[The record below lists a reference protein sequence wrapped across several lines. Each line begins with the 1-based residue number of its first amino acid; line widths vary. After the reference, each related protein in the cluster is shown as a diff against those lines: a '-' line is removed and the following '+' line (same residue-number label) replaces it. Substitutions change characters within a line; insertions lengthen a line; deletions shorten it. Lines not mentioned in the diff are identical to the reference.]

1 MEPLLPSVA
10 FLYLPH
16 PTPPPPLP
24 IKRQNT
30 IGFVMVYK
38 ANIMG

>member
-16 PTPPPPLP
+16 PTPPPPPP